1 MLDDQSNQLIESKHR
16 VNDLEKEYQRKY
28 QKVEKNLKNQE
39 RNIDNIHKEK
49 AEMENYIENLKN
61 QINDREE
68 NIISYR
74 LEIDKLI
81 KENEDLVGKLKE
93 NEEIFQ
99 IVQNEINDIKQMND
113 DKSKEVKSKEQ
124 EKATLLEYIEELKES
139 LIDQRKDN
147 QNIILSYEEFKG
159 EKQKEIDELNFKINE
174 LNHDMLLILM
184 ELEKKNKILENFHN
198 VTSQIRY
205 NS

>member
-81 KENEDLVGKLKE
+81 KEEVDNVLSDLGYKYIGRADVL
-93 NEEIFQ
+93 
-99 IVQNEINDIKQMND
+99 
-113 DKSKEVKSKEQ
+113 KSKGYDVDTYGNMVYSDVYKKVK
-124 EKATLLEYIEELKES
+124 
-139 LIDQRKDN
+139 
-147 QNIILSYEEFKG
+147 
-159 EKQKEIDELNFKINE
+159 DE
-174 LNHDMLLILM
+174 
-184 ELEKKNKILENFHN
+184 
-198 VTSQIRY
+198 
-205 NS
+205 